1 MRTEK
6 NSSTTFD
13 FNIIIVHFPCNIQC
27 FVKITLISIQYAFMF
42 MHSMSDSGH
51 QVQIQE
57 FTWRRFF
64 ARTLGKS
71 TESALPLL
79 NLLDVLTVNNIY
91 RLHILKFTHLWHKG
105 LLPVLFQS
113 YFQYASS
120 IHGYNTRYASKQ
132 NLYKPKERTNSGK
145 QTVAFAAS
153 VLWDNVPVDLKSLN
167 VFNFSKKIK
176 TLSAVRTTF

>member
-1 MRTEK
+1 MWVFLDFSK
-6 NSSTTFD
+6 AFD
-13 FNIIIVHFPCNIQC
+13 TVNHSILLK
-27 FVKITLISIQYAFMF
+27 KIEQY
-42 MHSMSDSGH
+42 GIRGIPL
-51 QVQIQE
+51 QL
-57 FTWRRFF
+57 FTSYLTNRQQYTAIRVIFF

-105 LLPVLFQS
+105 LFPVLFQS

-132 NLYKPKERTNSGK
+132 NVYKPKERTNSGIKNK
-145 QTVAFAAS
+145 Q
-153 VLWDNVPVDLKSLN
+153 LPLRHL
-167 VFNFSKKIK
+167 FSGMI
-176 TLSAVRTTF
+176 SQ